1 LNPCFGAGFF
11 VFYGLKPTE
20 KNCKEKMIMQISSEG
35 VKVGHPDLVADI
47 IAANVIAEILDGER
61 KEKDG
66 LNLAN
71 MPHCGIEVFL
81 GKGICLVGGEV
92 RTRVFV
98 DIDQIARDAVLAL
111 GYNHAAV
118 GLNGHTM
125 GVLNAIIPQSPDINQ
140 GTSCLL
146 NKDHEIG
153 AGDQGLMY
161 GFACDETPE
170 LLPLPYVLVNK
181 LMRAFEYCQD
191 SMFAPDGKGQVSI
204 DYDIKTGRP
213 IRVAKILMSN
223 AVDYRYVKSNHGK
236 VRDRAKKIAFD
247 SLKDCVDR
255 KTEFLFN
262 PTGEWNAL
270 NSCSSA
276 DSGVT
281 GRKLVV
287 QLYGGYP
294 GAQLGGGAV
303 VNKSP
308 EKVDCSAVFG
318 SRYVAKN
325 IVAAGLASKCSV
337 QLAYA
342 IGIAKPFSVYVN
354 TFGTGKISDEKLEKI
369 IEEIFDLTPQG
380 MIEKFGLLKSDIY
393 RKIPRT
399 LFMDDYRWEKTD
411 KMKDLQKAVK

>member
-1 LNPCFGAGFF
+1 
-11 VFYGLKPTE
+11 
-20 KNCKEKMIMQISSEG
+20 MQISSEG

-125 GVLNAIIPQSPDINQ
+125 GVLNAIIPQSPDINR

-191 SMFAPDGKGQVSI
+191 PMFAPDGKGQVSV

-276 DSGVT
+276 DSGIT

-369 IEEIFDLTPQG
+369 IEKNFDLTPQG

-411 KMKDLQKAVK
+411 KIKDLRKAAK

>member
-1 LNPCFGAGFF
+1 
-11 VFYGLKPTE
+11 
-20 KNCKEKMIMQISSEG
+20 MQISSES

-47 IAANVIAEILDGER
+47 IAANVIAAILDEEK
-61 KEKDG
+61 KEKGG
-66 LNLAN
+66 LNLAT
-71 MPHCGIEVFL
+71 MPHCGVEVFL

-92 RTRVFV
+92 RTRVYV
-98 DIDQIARDAVLAL
+98 DIDKIARNAVLEL

-153 AGDQGLMY
+153 AGDQGIMY

-170 LLPLPYVLVNK
+170 MLPLPYVLVNK

-191 SMFAPDGKGQVSI
+191 PIFAPDGKGQVSV
-204 DYDIKTGRP
+204 DYDTKTGKPR
-213 IRVAKILMSN
+213 RVAKVLMSN
-223 AVDYRYVKSNHGK
+223 AVDYRFVKGDRLK
-236 VRDRAKKIAFD
+236 VRDRAKKIAFNA
-247 SLKDCVDR
+247 LKDCVDK

-270 NSCSSA
+270 NSSSAA

-287 QLYGGYP
+287 QCYGGYP

-342 IGIAKPFSVYVN
+342 IGIARPFSIYVN
-354 TFGTGKISDEKLEKI
+354 TFGTGKMPDEKLEKI
-369 IEEIFDLTPQG
+369 IEKLFDLTPEG
-380 MIEKFGLLKSDIY
+380 MITKFGLLRGDIY

-399 LFMDDYRWEKTD
+399 LFMDHYPWEKTD
-411 KMKDLQKAVK
+411 MTKALQIAVK